1 MLRMQLELKTYQ
13 LPLRH
18 QFRISRETT
27 DVQETLIACLS
38 LDGETGYGEATTNE
52 YYKST
57 ATGMTAEIESIRN
70 EIGSFTFSTP
80 EVFHNFL
87 TRRGLS
93 NFAIC
98 ALDLAAHDLYGKL
111 QGKPLHELWGYS
123 IRTYPITNYT
133 IGIDTVER
141 MVAKMQ
147 EKPWPIYKIKL
158 GTEEDVAIV
167 TELRRHTDAVFRID
181 ANGAWTSRETIEN
194 SVILKKLGV
203 EFIEQPLPAGDWRGM
218 EKVIHF
224 SALPVIADESCVVES
239 DIARCSLH
247 FHGINIKLCKCGGLT
262 PALRMIKNAKELGL
276 KVMVGCM
283 TESTVGIS
291 AVAQL
296 LPQLDYVDMDGAM
309 LLARDIA
316 DGVVIMDDARIT
328 FPEGGGSGINLR

>member
-1 MLRMQLELKTYQ
+1 MQLELKTYR

-18 QFRISRETT
+18 QFRISREAM
-27 DVQETLIACLS
+27 DVQETLIASLS
-38 LDGETGYGEATTNE
+38 LDGETGYGEATAND

-57 ATGMTAEIESIRN
+57 TAGMMAEIESIRD
-70 EIGSFTFSTP
+70 EIESFTFSSP
-80 EVFHNFL
+80 EIFHNFL
-87 TRRGLS
+87 SHRGLS

-111 QGKPLHELWGYS
+111 IGKPLYELWGSS
-123 IRTYPITNYT
+123 IQSYPTTNYT
-133 IGIDTVER
+133 IGIDSIER
-141 MVAKMQ
+141 MVAKML

-158 GTEEDVAIV
+158 GTDEDVAIV
-167 TELRRHTDAVFRID
+167 SELRKHTDAVFRID
-181 ANGAWTSRETIEN
+181 ANCAWTAAETIEN
-194 SVILKKLGV
+194 SAILKKLGV
-203 EFIEQPLPAGDWRGM
+203 EFIEQPLPAGDWQGM
-218 EKVIHF
+218 QKVLRF

-239 DIARCSLH
+239 DVARCSTY

-262 PALRMIKNAKELGL
+262 PALRMIKNARELGL

-296 LPQLDYVDMDGAM
+296 IPQLDYVDMDGAM

-316 DGVVIMDDARIT
+316 DGVVINDQGQVK
-328 FPEGGGSGINLR
+328 FPGLGGSGISLR

>member
-1 MLRMQLELKTYQ
+1 MQLELKAYQ

-27 DVQETLIACLS
+27 DVQETLIASLS
-38 LDGETGYGEATTNE
+38 LDGETGYGEATANE

-57 ATGMTAEIESIRN
+57 AAGMMDQIESIRD
-70 EIGSFTFSTP
+70 EIASFTFSTP
-80 EVFHNFL
+80 EIFHNFL
-87 TRRGLS
+87 TRSGLS

-111 QGKPLHELWGYS
+111 LGKPLYELWGYS
-123 IRTYPITNYT
+123 IQSYPTTNYT
-133 IGIDTVER
+133 IGIDTIDR

-167 TELRRHTDAVFRID
+167 TELRRYTDAVFRID
-181 ANGAWTSRETIEN
+181 ANGAWSSRETIEN

-203 EFIEQPLPAGDWRGM
+203 EFIEQPLPASDWRGM
-218 EKVIHF
+218 EKVMHF
-224 SALPVIADESCVVES
+224 SALPVIADESCVAES
-239 DIARCSLH
+239 DVARCSLH
-247 FHGINIKLCKCGGLT
+247 FHGINIKLSKCGGLT
-262 PALRMIKNAKELGL
+262 PALRMIKNARDLGL
-276 KVMVGCM
+276 KVMAGCM

-309 LLARDIA
+309 LLASDIA
-316 DGVVIMDDARIT
+316 DGVEIMDDAKVR
-328 FPEGGGSGINLR
+328 FPDRGGSGIILR